1 MRSGVTKKSTAIT
14 ATDDTVNLARALPEA
29 EASKRVAEQPAES
42 MPATI
47 RTAQEFEELERA
59 NLLRALQSAN
69 WKVPGEQGAARLLGM
84 NPSTLASRM
93 KALHIK
99 KPV

>member
-1 MRSGVTKKSTAIT
+1 L
-14 ATDDTVNLARALPEA
+14 NLVRALPEA
-29 EASKRVAEQPAES
+29 EPSRIGAEHPAES
-42 MPATI
+42 MPGTI

-59 NLLRALQSAN
+59 NILQALQSAN
-69 WKVPGEQGAARLLGM
+69 WKVSGDHGAARLLGM

-99 KPV
+99 KPL